1 MPIPFLIWAAVSAI
15 TTGLAAS
22 KGTQI
27 AREVMNEGERVSCQC
42 YNCKDKG
49 PHTFL
54 RIDNSWSA
62 GSFVGLAAGGIG
74 GTIKGA
80 TAPRIFRCS
89 KCGSEIYEDGEKP
102 SWNADNGVDFFLNYG
117 DCETAFRQLQTI
129 VASNQV
135 FAKEYSKR
143 IQELEVELKDVN
155 TDKAKLKLKIE
166 KLIDK
171 ISIRTY

>member
-1 MPIPFLIWAAVSAI
+1 MPIPLLIWAAVSAI

-27 AREVMNEGERVSCQC
+27 AREVMNEGERVSCKC

-62 GSFVGLAAGGIG
+62 GSLVGLAAGGIG

-80 TAPRIFRCS
+80 TAPRIFRCR
-89 KCGSEIYEDGEKP
+89 KCGSEIYEDGKEP
-102 SWNADNGVDFFLNYG
+102 SWNADKAADFFLNYR
-117 DCETAFRQLQTI
+117 DCETALRKLQTL

-135 FAKEYSKR
+135 VAKEYSKR
-143 IQELEVELKDVN
+143 IEELEDELRDNN
-155 TDKAKLKLKIE
+155 TDKAELKLKIE
-166 KLIDK
+166 RLINK